1 MAQEFQIVTQRATS
15 ASAAMRNRS
24 FTVWPAMALLLCV
37 AQAPIA
43 RADPASCIEKVSS
56 YVAELDQLLAKERNR
71 ITPFHDLN
79 NRYFP
84 FVDCDTDTLLEA
96 VWRSR
101 FIQPITYNPR
111 AKEYLVLFSS
121 KDVKVG
127 FAYGTF
133 EKESNTPFA
142 LWVDK

>member
-43 RADPASCIEKVSS
+43 RADPASCIEK
-56 YVAELDQLLAKERNR
+56 YL
-71 ITPFHDLN
+71 
-79 NRYFP
+79 
-84 FVDCDTDTLLEA
+84 
-96 VWRSR
+96 
-101 FIQPITYNPR
+101 PR
-111 AKEYLVLFSS
+111 G
-121 KDVKVG
+121 VG
-127 FAYGTF
+127 PT
-133 EKESNTPFA
+133 A